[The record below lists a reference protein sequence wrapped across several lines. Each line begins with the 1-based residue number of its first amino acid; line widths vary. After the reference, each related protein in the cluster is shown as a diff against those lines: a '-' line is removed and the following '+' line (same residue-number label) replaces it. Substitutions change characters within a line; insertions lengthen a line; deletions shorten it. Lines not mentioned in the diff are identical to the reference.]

1 VGCEDVKVSVQV
13 CAGRL
18 LLPGRLRGPF
28 LSRPHASDRGPQRL
42 GVSYSS
48 ETPVSGLCGPAA
60 ARPRT
65 LYWSARMRVTVAL
78 TDSSSPMR
86 DDDVLLALSDSESL
100 TPHRQCETMPRT
112 TSCWLQLA
120 WAACSV
126 ACPSHSPDQAP
137 KSHLARLSGDPRIA
151 FCWHPLARYRPGDV
165 PAGHRPGDV
174 PVPLRP
180 SQCSDVHR
188 AVTGLLWPR
197 THGMWPPYFH
207 VLLCTV
213 QSRFFCPGVCGRR
226 PAGGRSA
233 RWREGGA
240 TPATAG
246 PGGPGRRQPPR
257 VSSPLR

>member
-1 VGCEDVKVSVQV
+1 VRAACCCRAACED
-13 CAGRL
+13 L
-18 LLPGRLRGPF
+18 FFP
-28 LSRPHASDRGPQRL
+28 
-42 GVSYSS
+42 
-48 ETPVSGLCGPAA
+48 
-60 ARPRT
+60 
-65 LYWSARMRVTVAL
+65 ARMRVTV
-78 TDSSSPMR
+78 
-86 DDDVLLALSDSESL
+86 ALSDSESL

-137 KSHLARLSGDPRIA
+137 KPHLARLSGDSRIA

-188 AVTGLLWPR
+188 AVTGLLWSR
-197 THGMWPPYFH
+197 THGVWPRYFH
-207 VLLCTV
+207 VLICTV

-226 PAGGRSA
+226 PAGRRSA

-257 VSSPLR
+257 VSSPLRQSPSRRPGRRRSVARLRRPGRSAPSPSSCRHSGTVPWGASREAGFTRSTASFRRGGPAQAGRRQRRP